1 MAPIDRQRTRTR
13 AGASCSKSKSA
24 VTAACLCLAVLASAA
39 SASAVGGG
47 EGQYGAELVQRQLA
61 SSADADG
68 NTVVYSVDPAGAT
81 TTLETI
87 EAGAVPVTTS
97 APPGVGGQDAERV
110 TGTEASVNLGQQTA
124 PSSTGSTRPPT
135 TYIAYSTDAAGQQIT
150 LTQTFTPISI
160 LPSSS
165 PQAPLVGTVL
175 DISSYLPAPMGT
187 DAATG
192 SAGPNAKKFSRQNG
206 KVAAVGV
213 LLSVLAGALVVL

>member
-1 MAPIDRQRTRTR
+1 MARTDRQRTG
-13 AGASCSKSKSA
+13 AGASSSRLAS
-24 VTAACLCLAVLASAA
+24 VACLCLVLASVA
-39 SASAVGGG
+39 SAGASAIAVGGG
-47 EGQYGAELVQRQLA
+47 EGHGAELVQRQLA

-68 NTVVYSVDPAGAT
+68 NTVVYSVDPAGTT

-97 APPGVGGQDAERV
+97 AAPGVGGGQDAGRV

-124 PSSTGSTRPPT
+124 PASTGSTRPPT
-135 TYIAYSTDAAGQQIT
+135 TYLAYSTNAGGEQIT

-175 DISSYLPAPMGT
+175 DYSSYLPVPTNSAGV
-187 DAATG
+187 AVGA
-192 SAGPNAKKFSRQNG
+192 AGPNAKKFSRQNG